1 MKRSNDLKAVFFSGS
16 VYGLSCVT
24 IFLFGLFLSFVLSG
38 CGGSTPPQENLNA
51 EGLPR
56 DKPNWTYQPDGFN
69 LRVKADPLLNLYD
82 NMGHTAVLC
91 VYQLSDPNKF
101 NSTAKSSAGIV
112 KLLDCTKAFDA
123 SAVTFE
129 KIIVQPGEDK
139 VFTLPRAE
147 KALFVGVVTGFYDLD
162 PTRCSRVFKYPV
174 ISQDEGFLSKDI
186 VRTPGKLVVNL
197 LLGPVGIQQI
207 GSE

>member
-1 MKRSNDLKAVFFSGS
+1 MDRNQYLKAALFSGPFF
-16 VYGLSCVT
+16 GLSCVA
-24 IFLFGLFLSFVLSG
+24 LLLVGFGLSFVLTG
-38 CGGSTPPQENLNA
+38 CGGPPQENLNA

-56 DKPNWTYQPDGFN
+56 DKPNWTYQPDGFS
-69 LRVKADPLLNLYD
+69 LRVKADALLNLYD
-82 NMGHTAVLC
+82 NTGHTAVLC

-101 NSTAKSSAGIV
+101 NSVAKTQKGIV
-112 KLLDCTKAFDA
+112 TLLDCSKAFDA

-139 VFTLPRAE
+139 VFSLPRAE
-147 KALFVGVVTGFYDLD
+147 KALFVGVVAGFYGLD
-162 PTRCSRVFKYPV
+162 PARCARIFQYPV
-174 ISQDEGFLSKDI
+174 ISQDEGTFTTDI

>member
-1 MKRSNDLKAVFFSGS
+1 MNPKQTLKAFTFSGPMIGFS
-16 VYGLSCVT
+16 CVAALLIGIGLS
-24 IFLFGLFLSFVLSG
+24 LMLAS
-38 CGGSTPPQENLNA
+38 CGGGDPAAQDLNA
-51 EGLPR
+51 EGLPKY
-56 DKPNWTYQPDGFN
+56 KPNWTYQPDGLN
-69 LRVKADPLLNLYD
+69 LRVKADALLNLYD
-82 NMGHTAVLC
+82 NIGHTAILC

-101 NSTAKSSAGIV
+101 NSTAKTRDGLV
-112 KLLDCTKAFDA
+112 TLLDCSKAFDA

-139 VFTLPRAE
+139 VFVMPRAE
-147 KALFVGVVTGFYDLD
+147 KAMFVGVVAGFYDLD
-162 PTRCSRVFKYPV
+162 PARCARLFKYPV
-174 ISQDEGFLSKDI
+174 ISQDEGFFTTDM